1 MMMREEA
8 FVAEGKKFVYILCGN
23 HGTSRIDI
31 DAVFGFVM
39 ITLWM
44 YVKSYVLLIACSA
57 ARFYKSTGWDVHAIL
72 FIHVLACLNPFTLSR
87 GKSTKATIITSPF
100 FPLNPSL
107 SLPILPYL

>member
-1 MMMREEA
+1 MGEEA

-23 HGTSRIDI
+23 HGRSRIDI
-31 DAVFGFVM
+31 DAVFEFVM

-44 YVKSYVLLIACSA
+44 CVKSCVLLIACSA
-57 ARFYKSTGWDVHAIL
+57 ARFCKSKSWDVHTISRIHIL
-72 FIHVLACLNPFTLSR
+72 DCLNPFTLSR
-87 GKSTKATIITSPF
+87 GKSTKVTITSPF